1 MITVR
6 QVLPEDMPTLTA
18 WAEERGCVLE
28 PLLLS
33 PHGFLA
39 ESKGSPVLAVW
50 AYMLLDVP
58 VIALDNLFSR
68 PQTSAKVIRAALA
81 DVFRVIQD
89 WMKRLN
95 ELGGVNY
102 CVIRTFIN
110 SRLAIEAEK
119 LGWKTAG
126 NYTQATLTHHG

>member
-6 QVLPEDMPTLTA
+6 QVTLEDMPTLTA
-18 WAEERGCVLE
+18 WAEDRGCTLE
-28 PLLLS
+28 PLFLS

-68 PQTSAKVIRAALA
+68 PQTSAKVIRRALA

-126 NYTQATLTHHG
+126 NYTQATLTYG